1 MKKFCGHVLQP
12 LMEEA
17 QRELGKKAPPG
28 WSVRSKAVPE
38 YKGVM
43 KGIGEDLGKLDERVR
58 SKLDKR
64 HGSAAG
70 WKEKGPKLSS
80 EFEEEGM
87 KNPWETYVRRLE
99 GAWTAADI
107 KTLKKR
113 WAHLVVSPVDK
124 LTTDGL
130 LL

>member
-1 MKKFCGHVLQP
+1 MKKLCGHVLQP

-17 QRELGKKAPPG
+17 QRELGKAAPPG
-28 WSVRSKAVPE
+28 WSVRSKTIPE
-38 YKGVM
+38 YEGVM
-43 KGIGEDLGKLDERVR
+43 KGVGESLGKLDERVR

-70 WKEKGPKLSS
+70 WKDKGPKLSW
-80 EFEEEGM
+80 EVEGGGVR
-87 KNPWETYVRRLE
+87 KPWETYVKRLE

-113 WAHLVVSPVDK
+113 WTHLVVSPVDK

>member
-1 MKKFCGHVLQP
+1 MQP
-12 LMEEA
+12 MMEEA

-70 WKEKGPKLSS
+70 WNEKGPKLSW
-80 EFEEEGM
+80 EFEEEGV
-87 KNPWETYVRRLE
+87 KRSWKTYVRRLE